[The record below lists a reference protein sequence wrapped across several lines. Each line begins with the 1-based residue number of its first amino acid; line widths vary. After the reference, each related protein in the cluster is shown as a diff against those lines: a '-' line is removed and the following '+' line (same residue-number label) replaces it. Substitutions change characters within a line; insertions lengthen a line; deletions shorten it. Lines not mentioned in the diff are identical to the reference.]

1 MSLPFSAK
9 LFNKLDYTDFGVNF
23 DFYTNNDVSSINVE
37 YLCASI
43 LLDSKFD
50 IDKLIDQLV
59 SPRIILAVLEKK
71 RNDFTIKQKLKLLN
85 KLFTSSYINSS
96 SIFLAITTFSKKELE
111 SLVKIPT
118 NCNINQYI
126 KERPYQYLST
136 LLICYLYL
144 YQSKGSLNEE
154 QEQLVYK
161 LLTFIKSNNRCLP
174 LITTEQF
181 LSNFSNKMQEYFF
194 LEGFSNIDKRL
205 FIYIDEIPK
214 ELYNSSLKYL
224 SKDFPI
230 DIPLYA
236 KCFHKDFDLFIQY
249 INMHDFFDNVHQDD
263 SNDSVNDILT
273 INEYSKCLKQFSK
286 KNDFFDNLHNFIK
299 YENNTERKSI
309 LESYLL
315 MDELAESR

>member
-1 MSLPFSAK
+1 MSLPFFYK
-9 LFNKLDYTDFGVNF
+9 LFNKLDYIDLGVNF
-23 DFYTNNDVSSINVE
+23 VSNFYTNEDSINVE

-43 LLDSKFD
+43 LLDYEFD
-50 IDKLIDQLV
+50 IDKLIGQLG
-59 SPRIILAVLEKK
+59 SPEIILAVLEKK
-71 RNDFTIKQKLKLLN
+71 RNDFTTEQKLKLLN
-85 KLFTSSYINSS
+85 KLFTSSA
-96 SIFLAITTFSKKELE
+96 IFIAITTFSKEELE

-144 YQSKGSLNEE
+144 YPSKNSLNEE

-181 LSNFSNKMQEYFF
+181 LSNFSNQMQEYFF

-205 FIYIDEIPK
+205 FIYIDKIPK
-214 ELYNSSLKYL
+214 KLYNSSFLYL
-224 SKDFPI
+224 YKDSPI
-230 DIPLYA
+230 EIPLYA
-236 KCFHKDFDLFIQY
+236 KCFHKDFDLFLPY
-249 INMHDFFDNVHQDD
+249 INMNDFFDNVHQDN
-263 SNDSVNDILT
+263 SNDSIDDILT

-286 KNDFFDNLHNFIK
+286 KDDFFSSLPKFIQYEDNK
-299 YENNTERKSI
+299 ERKSI